1 MPGEPRAEAL
11 AGEESSAATP
21 PRTLRALVLSGFAW
35 SLGTSVFLQI
45 ARVGF
50 AIALAR
56 FLTPQEYGLA
66 AMALVFSA
74 LVFAFS
80 DLSLGIGLVQRK
92 EISEEDR
99 STVFWTSAAVGV
111 LLTIGGISLSGP
123 IAAFFGEPEVQP
135 LFAVLSLSFVVGSL
149 GATHASLLHREM
161 KFRAISIRVG
171 ASTIF
176 GGLVG
181 VALAAAGY
189 GAWALIVQALCIALL
204 STVLLWLSMPWRPR
218 LVYSRRSL
226 VDLGSFGGRIF
237 GVRVLDYL
245 RTNGDKLLLGRV
257 VGAAPLGTYAVA
269 FNIVLMP
276 LSRVFIAIADTMLPA
291 LSRLQDDRERMASA
305 WLRVNRVVAAIFV
318 PALTGLIVVAPEFVT
333 VLLGE
338 RWREVAPLLQI
349 LAVGVIA
356 LGVSALGVQV
366 LTALGRATTL
376 LRFSIAETAVLAL
389 AVVLGLRWGV
399 TGVAAGYA
407 LASVASRAA
416 FAWLTTRCLGVPFAR
431 YIASLSAIAQL
442 SVVLAATTVATR
454 HLLVQTGANA
464 SLRLIAVIAIGVIV
478 YVPLCL
484 WRVPD
489 IRAELLRIRR
499 ERWRE
504 DVAAAA

>member
-1 MPGEPRAEAL
+1 MREVSEARQ
-11 AGEESSAATP
+11 A
-21 PRTLRALVLSGFAW
+21 RTLRSLVLSGFAW

-56 FLTPQEYGLA
+56 FLTPHEYGLA

-92 EISEEDR
+92 AISEEDR

-111 LLTIGGISLSGP
+111 ALTAGGIALSGP
-123 IAAFFGEPEVQP
+123 IAAFFGEPDVQP

-161 KFRAISIRVG
+161 KFRAISVRVA
-171 ASTIF
+171 ASTIV
-176 GGLVG
+176 GGVVG
-181 VALAAAGY
+181 VTLAATGF
-189 GAWALIVQALCIALL
+189 GAWSLIVQQLCIAIV
-204 STVLLWLSMPWRPR
+204 STSLLWLSLPWRPR
-218 LVYSRRSL
+218 LVYSGRSL
-226 VDLGSFGGRIF
+226 VDLGAFGGRIF
-237 GVRVLDYL
+237 GVRILDYV
-245 RTNGDKLLLGRV
+245 RTNGDKLLVGRV
-257 VGAAPLGTYAVA
+257 LGSAPLGTYTVA

-291 LSRLQDDRERMASA
+291 LSRLQEDRERMASA

-318 PALTGLIVVAPEFVT
+318 PALLGLIVVAPDFVV

-338 RWREVAPLLQI
+338 RWRGVAPLLQV
-349 LAVGVIA
+349 LSVGMIV

-366 LTALGRATTL
+366 LTALDRATTL
-376 LRFSIAETAVLAL
+376 LRFSIAET
-389 AVVLGLRWGV
+389 VVLILAIVVGLRWGV
-399 TGVAAGYA
+399 TGVAVGYA
-407 LASVASRAA
+407 LASVASRGF
-416 FAWLTTRCLGVPFAR
+416 FAWLTTRCLGVPFTR
-431 YIASLSAIAQL
+431 YVASLSGIAQA
-442 SVVLAATTVATR
+442 SVMLLAATVATR
-454 HLLVQTGANA
+454 IALLETGAPD
-464 SLRLIAVIAIGVIV
+464 SLRLLAVVAVGIAV

-489 IRAELLRIRR
+489 LRAELTRIRR
-499 ERWRE
+499 EGLAGGAVTPAR
-504 DVAAAA
+504 